1 MSAACPLCAQRKGRR
16 ACPAKGASICS
27 ACCGSK
33 RRIEIDC
40 PADCVWLDDG
50 AHAAGWD
57 GRETERRRDA
67 RRLGPHLQRLSREQ
81 ADLFFLALVGLGALR
96 ARRSD
101 LDDALLSAA
110 VSALRKTVETR
121 QRGILYDHQAED
133 LRAQGLLLELR
144 GLFEAQDEEGRPVAP
159 DDRDLGPVLAAL
171 EGALADVRRESGG
184 RTAFLD
190 TARRVVG
197 APSAAAPSETRLVL
211 EP

>member
-1 MSAACPLCAQRKGRR
+1 MSPACPLCSHRKGRR

-33 RRIEIDC
+33 RRVEIAC

-81 ADLFFLALVGLGALR
+81 TDLFFLALVGLGALR
-96 ARRSD
+96 ARRRD
-101 LDDALLSAA
+101 LDDTLLSAA
-110 VSALRKTVETR
+110 VGALRKTVETR
-121 QRGILYDHQAED
+121 QRGILYDHQAAD

-144 GLFEAQDEEGRPVAP
+144 GLFEAKDEEGRPVAP
-159 DDRDLGPVLAAL
+159 SDGDLGPVLAAL
-171 EGALADVRRESGG
+171 EGALADVRREGVGG
-184 RTAFLD
+184 TEFLD
-190 TARRVVG
+190 TVRRVVG
-197 APSAAAPSETRLVL
+197 APGPSSAPEPRLVL

>member
-1 MSAACPLCAQRKGRR
+1 VSATCPLCAQRKGRR
-16 ACPAKGASICS
+16 ACPAKGAAICS
-27 ACCGSK
+27 GCCGSK
-33 RRIEIDC
+33 RRVEIDC
-40 PADCVWLDDG
+40 PADCVWLDG
-50 AHAAGWD
+50 AHDAGWD

-96 ARRSD
+96 SRRRD

-110 VSALRKTVETR
+110 VSALRKTVDTR

-144 GLFEAQDEEGRPVAP
+144 GLFEAKDEEGRPVTP
-159 DDRDLGPVLAAL
+159 DDRDLAPVLAAL
-171 EGALADVRRESGG
+171 EGAVADVRREGTGG
-184 RTAFLD
+184 TAFLE
-190 TARRVVG
+190 TARRIVG
-197 APSAAAPSETRLVL
+197 APVSAATPAPRLVL

>member
-1 MSAACPLCAQRKGRR
+1 VSATCPLCAQRKGRR
-16 ACPAKGASICS
+16 ACPAKGAAICS

-33 RRIEIDC
+33 RRVEIDC
-40 PADCVWLDDG
+40 PADCVWLDG
-50 AHAAGWD
+50 AHDAGWD

-96 ARRSD
+96 SRRRD

-110 VSALRKTVETR
+110 VSALRKTVDTR

-144 GLFEAQDEEGRPVAP
+144 GLFEAKDEEGRPVTP

-171 EGALADVRRESGG
+171 EGALADVRREGSGH
-184 RTAFLD
+184 TAFLD
-190 TARRVVG
+190 TARRIVG
-197 APSAAAPSETRLVL
+197 APVSAATPAPRLVL

>member
-1 MSAACPLCAQRKGRR
+1 VSATCPLCAQRKGRR
-16 ACPAKGASICS
+16 ACPAKGAAICS

-33 RRIEIDC
+33 RRVEIAC
-40 PADCVWLDDG
+40 PSDCVWLDG
-50 AHAAGWD
+50 AHDANWE

-81 ADLFFLALVGLGALR
+81 ADLFFLALVGLGAMR
-96 ARRSD
+96 SRRRD
-101 LDDALLSAA
+101 LDDALLAAA
-110 VSALRKTVETR
+110 VSALRKTVDTR

-144 GLFEAQDEEGRPVAP
+144 GLFEARNEEDQPVAP
-159 DDRDLGPVLAAL
+159 ADGDLSAVLAAL
-171 EGALADVRRESGG
+171 EGALADTRREDGG
-184 RTAFLD
+184 RTVFLD

-197 APSAAAPSETRLVL
+197 APASSAPAEPRLIL